1 MAHGKLEGS
10 CDVFVRLK
18 LCLTAFLYLLH
29 TKMEDS
35 LFSLNDVTLRPLEY
49 EDIDTL
55 YEWNATIEFE
65 MLSAAALHQP
75 HCFLFQGLIRGLS
88 RCQRRVLWSSTN
100 SRIFWRRRT
109 VSGGTIYANFSRHC
123 LNC

>member
-55 YEWNATIEFE
+55 AELCLVAQFMPT
-65 MLSAAALHQP
+65 
-75 HCFLFQGLIRGLS
+75 S
-88 RCQRRVLWSSTN
+88 RAIV
-100 SRIFWRRRT
+100 
-109 VSGGTIYANFSRHC
+109 
-123 LNC
+123 